1 MEKDQILLEN
11 VREYV
16 QEANEALE
24 KKHYNSAVT
33 LYFKALAVLTDWY
46 ILKKRGIVWSII
58 GISFITLF
66 GMFFFGTEVAGKMV
80 SLKPAM
86 IEVDISCPHVDYG
99 KPICSDKELTMEIT
113 RAVKKNTKI
122 PDNKVNRANLFMT

>member
-46 ILKKRGIVWSII
+46 ILKKRGIIPSNHSERFQI
-58 GISFITLF
+58 LREEYP
-66 GMFFFGTEVAGKMV
+66 EVYALLDKDFPIYQN
-80 SLKPAM
+80 SYKLKLDLNYAL
-86 IEVDISCPHVDYG
+86 VLKNDF
-99 KPICSDKELTMEIT
+99 KRLNQICQT
-113 RAVKKNTKI
+113 
-122 PDNKVNRANLFMT
+122 NLNI